1 MDLILFPGE
10 LRRGLHPTQSNTPL
24 REVKMIFLICIRF
37 GTCKMRRLNR
47 ALLLL
52 TLENFTITI
61 HNVN

>member
-10 LRRGLHPTQSNTPL
+10 LRRGLHPTQ
-24 REVKMIFLICIRF
+24 REVKMIFLICIGF

-61 HNVN
+61 HNVS